1 MSPVRGPA
9 RRDEVTGRELAHVP
23 SSANEVDECFPKK
36 LENLTDSLWLYFARY
51 NFVRTHATLRVTAAM
66 AAGGTDHICS
76 AEEFLNAAPC
86 TGA

>member
-1 MSPVRGPA
+1 MNWRTFL
-9 RRDEVTGRELAHVP
+9 RRLTRLTNA
-23 SSANEVDECFPKK
+23 FPKK